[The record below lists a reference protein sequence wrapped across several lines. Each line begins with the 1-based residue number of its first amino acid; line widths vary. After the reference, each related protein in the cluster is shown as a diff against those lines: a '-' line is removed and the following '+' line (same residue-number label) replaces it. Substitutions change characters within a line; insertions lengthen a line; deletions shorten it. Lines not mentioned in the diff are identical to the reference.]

1 MHEVDSLVADIQQ
14 ALHDKKPPYMEKR
27 YRLHPDAL
35 LYRALQVIEDLM
47 SEIHESRNE
56 LVELEEKFKD
66 LEKVVDDLEDEI
78 HDLVNKR

>member
-14 ALHDKKPPYMEKR
+14 ALQDKKPPYMDKR
-27 YRLHPDAL
+27 YRLHPDSL
-35 LYRALQVIEDLM
+35 LYRSLQVIEDLIL
-47 SEIHESRNE
+47 EIRERDNE

-78 HDLVNKR
+78 RDLVNKR